1 MNSWQILLD
10 YAMTQD
16 VGQAVSLVTARYGQ
30 DDRVYSTTFS
40 DTGKWYIVVLNTNGK
55 IIARFAQDEQPDAA

>member
-1 MNSWQILLD
+1 MSWQILLD

-16 VGQAVSLVTARYGQ
+16 VGQAVQLVTARYGK

-40 DTGKWYIVVLNTNGK
+40 DTGKWYIVVLNTAGK
-55 IIARFAQDEQPDAA
+55 IIARFGQDEHPDRA